1 MWIQK
6 DEELWIIMR
15 EGIICELKS
24 SNDQDEISGKRQNEF
39 YPSESN
45 SGLPGTLAKIYMGLE
60 YMETFFHQFVWSH
73 T

>member
-1 MWIQK
+1 
-6 DEELWIIMR
+6 MR

-24 SNDQDEISGKRQNEF
+24 SNDQDEISGKGQNEF

-60 YMETFFHQFVWSH
+60 YMETFFHQFV
-73 T
+73 